1 MTSLCAVVLFS
12 PTLTFAANPASPFS
26 PSDNV
31 VDPNCLPTDSNCYV
45 SMTNMTFANATS
57 TRLFATNASST
68 NFFST
73 LINAV
78 TALFTNL
85 TTTGTTTLA
94 TNGGRV
100 GIGTTTPNHTL
111 DVQGNIGL
119 ASSGYINFGAVD
131 STSGYGFRDNA
142 GAIEYKNSNG
152 GWTSFASAG
161 AGGGQLLAVY
171 STSTVGTNI
180 TVNFNGSANSSP
192 SYSGGVLTLPS
203 NASHVVVETW
213 GAGGGGSGSNSGAT
227 GGTGGNT
234 CFGTNSTAC
243 TSAILSATGGT
254 GGTSSGG
261 GSVAGT
267 GTGGDINLTG
277 SASAGLSASNAS
289 LNYSAGGA
297 GGSAPLGGGGGGSTW
312 SSSGTTGA
320 RYGGGGG
327 GGGIYSANSSC
338 AGGGGGAGGGYARK
352 LISNPSGAYYYTVG
366 AGGAGTVAG
375 SACGVGSQYG
385 GGDGGSGGITI
396 SVYTSGVS
404 NGSVG
409 SGLTGYIPY
418 YGSTGTNLSATSSI
432 FLSTTGNVGIG
443 TSTPLSKLSVQGDF
457 FLEGSNRYLNFG
469 NATGTAGYGFRDNAG
484 VLEFK
489 NSSGSWTTFSTSTAS
504 GVAGP
509 SFSVNKNSAT
519 QVVTSST
526 VTPLTWSTEVFDTN
540 NNFASNRFTPTVAG
554 KYIIN
559 LNVYCGD
566 GAACYAYIYKNGIGT
581 TQTGGDGSAGLGI
594 VSTSILLDMNGT
606 TDYVEAYGYTSGTY
620 IAGGVNQTF
629 FTGALIAPVN
639 ATAGGWQNDNT
650 SSFLADSTDFV
661 GIGTSSPTAKLS
673 IQGTAGFN
681 PFMVASSTGASLFSI
696 LQNGNIGIGTIA
708 PAAKLDVRDGN
719 ILLTDADV
727 AQPATA
733 YDVANAFGKIG
744 SISGTSGGLDI
755 WGFSDSDSQAMR
767 FLSVIGSSNPTDS
780 TPAMSFRADKSD
792 GATGSVALGTLET
805 VFQFANYT
813 SPIMTMLGNGN
824 VGIGTTNPA
833 YRLTVAGPPNDWS
846 LVLNETNGYQ
856 YGILAKGTTYSGY
869 FVGPGYINQGAWTY
883 GSDRRLKENIS
894 YFENGLDT
902 IMRLKPAAYDYI
914 SGTKSNLGFIAQD
927 VQEVI
932 PEAVTITDPTTG
944 MLGLKTEFI
953 IPYLVNAV
961 QNMNSVFNASN
972 ALNASSTI
980 FSYYQGTTTP
990 AITVGAT
997 GNVAIATSSSPY
1009 TLTVGNSL
1017 INGVIARFQNA
1028 TGYCD
1033 INPTTTSLTCSS
1045 DERLKKNILSL
1056 DATSTFDKFIQLN
1069 PVTYNWIG
1077 ETATG
1082 THAGFIA
1089 QQVETLFPDL
1099 VATDEQGMKSVSYTG
1114 FIPYIIESVKSLA
1127 RDVKALTLK
1136 VASFA
1141 NLVETDKV
1149 KSKSI
1154 CLENNGAETCISKE
1168 KLDAILLLLGET
1180 AANQDQNIAPPDTST
1195 TTPDIATSTDLVAS
1209 STPEVVPEE
1218 AGGGDNS
1225 ETETN

>member
-1 MTSLCAVVLFS
+1 MISLCAVVLFS

-45 SMTNMTFANATS
+45 SMTSMTFVNATS

-94 TNGGRV
+94 TTGGRV
-100 GIGTTTPNHTL
+100 GVGTTTPNHTL

-119 ASSGYINFGAVD
+119 ASSGYINFGSVD

-203 NASHVVVETW
+203 NASHIVVETW
-213 GAGGGGSGSNSGAT
+213 GAGGGGGGSNGGAT
-227 GGTGGNT
+227 GGTGGAS
-234 CFGTNSTAC
+234 CFGTNATAC
-243 TSAILSATGGT
+243 TSPIISATGGT
-254 GGTSSGG
+254 GGTSQGG

-277 SASAGLSASNAS
+277 GTSAGLTTVGGGSI
-289 LNYSAGGA
+289 NYSAGGA
-297 GGSAPLGGGGGGSTW
+297 GGSAPLGGGGGGSTYT
-312 SSSGTTGA
+312 SSGATGA

-327 GGGIYSANSSC
+327 GGGIYGSTSSC
-338 AGGGGGAGGGYARK
+338 TAGGGGAGGGYARK
-352 LISNPSGAYYYTVG
+352 LVTNPSGTYYYTIG

-396 SVYTSGVS
+396 SIYTSGVS
-404 NGSVG
+404 NGSIG

-469 NATGTAGYGFRDNAG
+469 NATGTPGYGFRDNAG

-489 NSSGSWTTFSTSTAS
+489 NASGSWTSFSTSTALGS
-504 GVAGP
+504 AGP
-509 SFSVNKNSAT
+509 SFSVNKGG
-519 QVVTSST
+519 TSQT
-526 VTPLTWSTEVFDTN
+526 VPGGNTTLLTWSTEVFDTN

-554 KYIIN
+554 KYIFN
-559 LNVYCGD
+559 LNVRCNGT
-566 GAACYAYIYKNGIGT
+566 GCYAHIYQNGIQVS
-581 TQTGGDGSAGLGI
+581 QTGTGTGGSDTEI

-606 TDYVEAYGYTSGTY
+606 TDYVEAYGYNTSTTISGN
-620 IAGGVNQTF
+620 ASQTF

-639 ATAGGWQNDNT
+639 ATAGGWQNDST

-696 LQNGNIGIGTIA
+696 LQNGNIGIGTST
-708 PAAKLDVRDGN
+708 PSSK
-719 ILLTDADV
+719 
-727 AQPATA
+727 
-733 YDVANAFGKIG
+733 
-744 SISGTSGGLDI
+744 LDI
-755 WGFSDSDSQAMR
+755 WGNLTVGTS
-767 FLSVIGSSNPTDS
+767 S
-780 TPAMSFRADKSD
+780 TP
-792 GATGSVALGTLET
+792 LI
-805 VFQFANYT
+805 FANT
-813 SPIMTMLGNGN
+813 ATGN
-824 VGIGTTNPA
+824 VGIGTANPE
-833 YRLTVAGPPNDWS
+833 YKLTVVAPASNWGIAINPDNPS
-846 LVLNETNGYQ
+846 SGKQ
-856 YGILAKGTTYSGY
+856 YGLLARGTLYSGY
-869 FVGPGYINQGAWTY
+869 FNGPGFIDQSAWTY

-944 MLGLKTEFI
+944 MLGLKTDFI

-1017 INGVIARFQNA
+1017 ISGVIARFQNA

-1077 ETATG
+1077 ETSTSSTS

-1114 FIPYIIESVKSLA
+1114 FIPYIVESIKSLA

-1180 AANQDQNIAPPDTST
+1180 AANQDQNITPPDTST
-1195 TTPDIATSTDLVAS
+1195 TTPDIATSTDPVAS
-1209 STPEVVPEE
+1209 STPEITPTEE
-1218 AGGGDNS
+1218 IEGGTNS

>member
-1 MTSLCAVVLFS
+1 MISLCAVVLFS

-45 SMTNMTFANATS
+45 SMTNMTFVNATS
-57 TRLFATNASST
+57 TRLFATNATST

-73 LINAV
+73 LINAA

-94 TNGGRV
+94 TTGGRV
-100 GIGTTTPNHTL
+100 GVGTTTPNHTL

-119 ASSGYINFGAVD
+119 ASSGYINFGSVD

-171 STSTVGTNI
+171 STSTAGTNI

-203 NASHVVVETW
+203 NASHIVVETW
-213 GAGGGGSGSNSGAT
+213 GAGGGGAGSNSGAT
-227 GGTGGNT
+227 GGTGGTT

-243 TSAILSATGGT
+243 TSAILSATGGS

-261 GSVAGT
+261 GSVAGA

-277 SASAGLSASNAS
+277 GASAGLSATNAA

-327 GGGIYSANSSC
+327 GGGIYGSTSSC
-338 AGGGGGAGGGYARK
+338 AAGGGGAGGGYARK
-352 LISNPSGAYYYTVG
+352 LIANPSGTYYYTIG
-366 AGGAGTVAG
+366 SGGTGTVAG

-396 SVYTSGVS
+396 SIYTSGVS

-432 FLSTTGNVGIG
+432 FLSTGGNVGIG

-469 NATGTAGYGFRDNAG
+469 NATGTAGYGFRDNGG

-509 SFSVNKNSAT
+509 SFSVNKGG
-519 QVVTSST
+519 TSQT
-526 VTPLTWSTEVFDTN
+526 VPGGNTTLLTWSTEVFDTN

-554 KYIIN
+554 KYIFN
-559 LNVYCGD
+559 LNVRCNGT
-566 GAACYAYIYKNGIGT
+566 GCYAHIYQNGIQVS
-581 TQTGGDGSAGLGI
+581 QTGTGTGGSDTEI

-606 TDYVEAYGYTSGTY
+606 TDYVEAYGYNTSATISGN
-620 IAGGVNQTF
+620 ASQTF

-696 LQNGNIGIGTIA
+696 LQNGNIGIGTST
-708 PAAKLDVRDGN
+708 P
-719 ILLTDADV
+719 
-727 AQPATA
+727 
-733 YDVANAFGKIG
+733 G
-744 SISGTSGGLDI
+744 SKLDI
-755 WGFSDSDSQAMR
+755 WGNLTVGTS
-767 FLSVIGSSNPTDS
+767 S
-780 TPAMSFRADKSD
+780 TPSFFVNTGTGKVGIGTASPSAKFNVVTPSAGMNQISFGVAGEDEAAFYKTTAIGLQIYSATTV
-792 GATGSVALGTLET
+792 GANIPIHFLTGGTGTDER
-805 VFQFANYT
+805 
-813 SPIMTMLGNGN
+813 MTILGNGN
-824 VGIGTTNPA
+824 VGIGVTNPA
-833 YRLTVAGPPNDWS
+833 YRLTVAGVSNDWS
-846 LVLNETNGYQ
+846 IVANESNGHQ
-856 YGILAKGTTYSGY
+856 YGILAKGTTYAGY

-894 YFENGLDT
+894 YFGDGLDT
-902 IMRLKPAAYDYI
+902 IMRLKPVAWDYI

-932 PEAVTITDPTTG
+932 PEAVTITDEETG

-953 IPYLVNAV
+953 IPYIVNSI

-980 FSYYQGTTTP
+980 FSYYQGTSSP

-997 GNVAIATSSSPY
+997 G
-1009 TLTVGNSL
+1009 TLIVGNSL
-1017 INGVIARFQNA
+1017 INGVVARFQNA

-1077 ETATG
+1077 ETSTSSTS

-1114 FIPYIIESVKSLA
+1114 FIPYIVESIKSLA

-1180 AANQDQNIAPPDTST
+1180 AANQDQNITPPDTST
-1195 TTPDIATSTDLVAS
+1195 TTPDIATSTDPVAS
-1209 STPEVVPEE
+1209 STPEITPTEE
-1218 AGGGDNS
+1218 IEGGTNS